1 MLKNLTFFAAFS
13 CGCAV
18 ALGQSGSGA
27 SEIYE
32 LSPIRVIAGDSLS
45 ERAGPTSAFT
55 TGAVDLYQMQSVQ
68 ETTGLVPNL
77 FVASSETRGYGD
89 SILLRGMGNTLF
101 FSPAG
106 VAQYID
112 DVPSGDVFTYS
123 SELLSGNALTVH
135 RGGKGTIFGRNG
147 PAGVIEI
154 NSLKPMQEQRVE
166 VGLEAGSFDKRMFR
180 VNVSGPIAGS
190 DVAHSLTVYHNE
202 RDGYITNASLGRET
216 DSREARGAHY
226 SLFFSPGEWNARLK
240 LVKEDINDGSQR
252 LSSLLSPDPFAVGSD
267 LEGETQI
274 ERGQISL
281 HFDRELGAGVFKS
294 ITALQD
300 WELDPSTVDLDLSE
314 FPISTSWIK
323 QDQTLITQ
331 EFRWE
336 SDGQGNPVDWRTGI
350 FFMDKDTSGETTR
363 VFPIPGVSPAFTED
377 TIFSMDEQEI
387 AAYGHA
393 FFNISE
399 ELVLDIGV
407 RAQET
412 DTSINRVKTSLFGAA
427 PVIDGQSDTY
437 LSASAG
443 FDFNLSEYVSIFGRS
458 ATGFKPRGY
467 SAFINMPSM
476 AAFADESS
484 WSNEI
489 GFAFAAID
497 DTVELRITGFDI
509 SIDDYQLERSVPQ
522 STDYLVIN
530 ADKVASQGIESEIVW
545 RPIPSFVLE
554 GGVGFNDVTFDR
566 HIDPFSGADVGGL
579 EVPFTP
585 EYTIRGSAR
594 YSFANGFFLQ
604 GTFRSVGETF
614 FDESNTGFFREGGYE
629 VYDAQIGFR
638 NEQFTVVVYGENLGD
653 EFYYSFINPQIA
665 AGTPGD
671 PEAYGV
677 RLDWRF

>member
-13 CGCAV
+13 CGCTAV
-18 ALGQSGSGA
+18 LAQSGSG
-27 SEIYE
+27 ELDIYE
-32 LSPIRVIAGDSLS
+32 LSSIRVIAGDSLS
-45 ERAGPTSAFT
+45 EKAGPTSAFT

-89 SILLRGMGNTLF
+89 SILMRGMGNTLF

-106 VAQYID
+106 LAQYID

-135 RGGKGTIFGRNG
+135 RGGKGTVFGRNG

-154 NSLKPMQEQRVE
+154 NSLKPMQDQRVE
-166 VGLEAGSFDKRMFR
+166 VGLEAGSFDRLAFR
-180 VNVSGPIAGS
+180 ANVSGPISGS

-216 DSREARGAHY
+216 DTREARGAHY
-226 SLFFSPGEWNARLK
+226 SLFFSPGEWNARVK
-240 LVKEDINDGSQR
+240 LVKEDITDGSQR
-252 LSSLLSPDPFAVGSD
+252 LSSLFSPDPFTVGSD

-281 HFDRELGAGVFKS
+281 HLDRELGSGVFKS

-300 WELDPSTVDLDLSE
+300 WELDPSTVDLDLSPD
-314 FPISTSWIK
+314 PISTSWIQ
-323 QDQTLITQ
+323 QDQSLLTQ

-336 SDGQGNPVDWRTGI
+336 SDEQGNPVDWRVGL
-350 FFMDKDTSGETTR
+350 FFMDKDTSGDTTR
-363 VFPIPGVSPAFTED
+363 VFPAPPFFPVFTED
-377 TIFSMDEQEI
+377 TTFSIDEQEI

-399 ELVLDIGV
+399 EFVIDLGV

-412 DTSINRVKTSLFGAA
+412 DTSIDRSKTSPVGVA
-427 PVIDGQSDTY
+427 PVLDDQSNTY

-467 SAFINMPSM
+467 SAFINDPSM

-509 SIDDYQLERSVPQ
+509 SIDDYQLERSVPE

-530 ADKVASQGIESEIVW
+530 ADKVSSQGVESEIVW
-545 RPIPSFVLE
+545 RPVPSFVLE
-554 GGVGFNDVTFDR
+554 GGLGFNDVTFDR
-566 HIDPFSGADVGGL
+566 HIDPFSGADLGGL

-594 YSFANGFFLQ
+594 YSFENGFFLQ
-604 GTFRSVGETF
+604 GTFRSIGETF
-614 FDESNTGFFREGGYE
+614 FDESNAGLFREGGYE

-653 EFYYSFINPQIA
+653 EFYYTFINPQIF

-671 PEAYGV
+671 PESYGV

>member
-1 MLKNLTFFAAFS
+1 MLKNLTSIALFS
-13 CGCAV
+13 CCCAF
-18 ALGQSGSGA
+18 ASGQSGSGG

-45 ERAGPTSAFT
+45 ERAGLTSVFT

-89 SILLRGMGNTLF
+89 SIMLRGMGNTLF

-112 DVPSGDVFTYS
+112 DVPSGDVLTYS
-123 SELLSGNALTVH
+123 SELLSGNAMTVH

-180 VNVSGPIAGS
+180 ANVSGPISGS

-202 RDGYITNASLGRET
+202 RDGYITNASSGRET

-281 HFDRELGAGVFKS
+281 HFDRELGAGIFKS

-314 FPISTSWIK
+314 FPISTSSIK
-323 QDQTLITQ
+323 QDQRLITQ

-336 SDGQGNPVDWRTGI
+336 SEGQDNPVDWRTGI

-377 TIFSMDEQEI
+377 TTFSIDEREI

-412 DTSINRVKTSLFGAA
+412 DTSINRLKTSLFGIA
-427 PVIDGQSDTY
+427 PVIDDQSDTY

-443 FDFNLSEYVSIFGRS
+443 FDFNLSDYVSVFGRS

-530 ADKVASQGIESEIVW
+530 ADKVSSQGIESEIVW
-545 RPIPSFVLE
+545 RPLPSFVLE
-554 GGVGFNDVTFDR
+554 GGVGFNDVKFDR
-566 HIDPFSGADVGGL
+566 HIDPFSGADLGGL

-614 FDESNTGFFREGGYE
+614 FDESNTAFFREGGYE

-638 NEQFTVVVYGENLGD
+638 NEQFTVIVYGENLGD

>member
-1 MLKNLTFFAAFS
+1 MLRNLTFFAAFS
-13 CGCAV
+13 C
-18 ALGQSGSGA
+18 ALAGAQAQTGSGNLD
-27 SEIYE
+27 IYE
-32 LSPIRVIAGDSLS
+32 LSPIRIIAGDTLS
-45 ERAGPTSAFT
+45 EKAGSTSAFT

-89 SILLRGMGNTLF
+89 SILMRGMGNTLF

-106 VAQYID
+106 VVQYID

-135 RGGKGTIFGRNG
+135 RGGKGTVFGRNG

-166 VGLEAGSFDKRMFR
+166 VGLEAGSFDKRAFR
-180 VNVSGPIAGS
+180 ANISGPISGS
-190 DVAHSLTVYHNE
+190 GVAHSLTVYHNE
-202 RDGYITNASLGRET
+202 RDGYVTNATLGRET
-216 DSREARGAHY
+216 DSREARGAQY

-252 LSSLLSPDPFAVGSD
+252 LSSLFSPDPFAVGSD

-281 HFDRELGAGVFKS
+281 HFDRELGSGVFKS
-294 ITALQD
+294 ITAVQD
-300 WELDPSTVDLDLSE
+300 WELDPSTVDLDLSPD
-314 FPISTSWIK
+314 PISTSWIQ
-323 QDQTLITQ
+323 QDQSLITQ

-336 SDGQGNPVDWRTGI
+336 SKGQGNPVDWRTGI
-350 FFMDKDTSGETTR
+350 FFMDKDTSGDTTR
-363 VFPIPGVSPAFTED
+363 VFPAPPFFPVFTED
-377 TIFSMDEQEI
+377 TAFSIDEQEI

-393 FFNISE
+393 FFNVSE
-399 ELVLDIGV
+399 ELILDIGV

-412 DTSINRVKTSLFGAA
+412 DTSIDRTKTSPVGVA
-427 PVIDGQSDTY
+427 PVIDDQSKTY

-443 FDFNLSEYVSIFGRS
+443 FEFNLSEYVSIFGRS
-458 ATGFKPRGY
+458 ATGFKPKGY
-467 SAFINMPSM
+467 SAFSNNPSQ

-489 GFAFAAID
+489 GFSFAAVD

-530 ADKVASQGIESEIVW
+530 ADEVSSQGIESEIVW
-545 RPIPSFVLE
+545 RPVPSVVLE
-554 GGVGFNDVTFDR
+554 GGIGFNDVTFDR
-566 HIDPFSGADVGGL
+566 HLDPFSGANLGGL

-594 YSFANGFFLQ
+594 YSFDNGFFLQ

-614 FDESNTGFFREGGYE
+614 FDESNAALFREGGYD

-638 NEQFTVVVYGENLGD
+638 NEQFTIVVYGENLGD
-653 EFYYSFINPQIA
+653 EMYYTFINPQIF

>member
-1 MLKNLTFFAAFS
+1 MLRNLTFFAAFS
-13 CGCAV
+13 CGIVVSQA
-18 ALGQSGSGA
+18 QSGSG
-27 SEIYE
+27 EFDIYE

-45 ERAGPTSAFT
+45 EKAGATSAFT

-89 SILLRGMGNTLF
+89 SILMRGMGNTLF

-123 SELLSGNALTVH
+123 SELLSGNSLIVH
-135 RGGKGTIFGRNG
+135 RGGKGTVFGRNG

-166 VGLEAGSFDKRMFR
+166 VGLEAGSFDKLAFR
-180 VNVSGPIAGS
+180 ANVSGPISGS
-190 DVAHSLTVYHNE
+190 GIAHSLTVYHNE
-202 RDGYITNASLGRET
+202 RDGYVTNTNLGRET

-226 SLFFSPGEWNARLK
+226 SLFFSPGEWNARVK

-252 LSSLLSPDPFAVGSD
+252 LSSLFSPDKFAVGSD

-281 HFDRELGAGVFKS
+281 HFDRELGSGIFKS

-314 FPISTSWIK
+314 FPISTSSIN
-323 QDQTLITQ
+323 QDQSLLTQ

-336 SDGQGNPVDWRTGI
+336 STGQGNPVDWRTGL
-350 FFMDKDTSGETTR
+350 FFMDKDTSGDTTR
-363 VFPIPGVSPAFTED
+363 VFPVPEVSPAFSED
-377 TIFSMDEQEI
+377 TTFSLDEQEI

-393 FFNISE
+393 FFNVSE
-399 ELVLDIGV
+399 ELTLDIGV
-407 RAQET
+407 RVQET
-412 DTSINRVKTSLFGAA
+412 DTSINRVKTSLFGVA
-427 PVIDGQSDTY
+427 PVIDDQSNTY
-437 LSASAG
+437 LSGSAG

-458 ATGFKPRGY
+458 ATGIKPRGY
-467 SAFINMPSM
+467 SAFISDPSM

-522 STDYLVIN
+522 STDYFVIN
-530 ADKVASQGIESEIVW
+530 ADEVSSQGIESEIIW
-545 RPIPSFVLE
+545 RPVPSFVLE
-554 GGVGFNDVTFDR
+554 GGLGLNDVTFDR
-566 HIDPFSGADVGGL
+566 HIDPFSGADLKGL

-594 YSFANGFFLQ
+594 YSFDNGFFLQ

-614 FDESNTGFFREGGYE
+614 FDESNTGLFREGGYE

-653 EFYYSFINPQIA
+653 EVYYTFINPQIF
-665 AGTPGD
+665 AGTPAD
-671 PEAYGV
+671 PEVYGV

>member
-1 MLKNLTFFAAFS
+1 
-13 CGCAV
+13 
-18 ALGQSGSGA
+18 
-27 SEIYE
+27 
-32 LSPIRVIAGDSLS
+32 
-45 ERAGPTSAFT
+45 
-55 TGAVDLYQMQSVQ
+55 
-68 ETTGLVPNL
+68 
-77 FVASSETRGYGD
+77 
-89 SILLRGMGNTLF
+89 
-101 FSPAG
+101 
-106 VAQYID
+106 
-112 DVPSGDVFTYS
+112 
-123 SELLSGNALTVH
+123 
-135 RGGKGTIFGRNG
+135 
-147 PAGVIEI
+147 
-154 NSLKPMQEQRVE
+154 
-166 VGLEAGSFDKRMFR
+166 
-180 VNVSGPIAGS
+180 
-190 DVAHSLTVYHNE
+190 
-202 RDGYITNASLGRET
+202 
-216 DSREARGAHY
+216 
-226 SLFFSPGEWNARLK
+226 
-240 LVKEDINDGSQR
+240 
-252 LSSLLSPDPFAVGSD
+252 
-267 LEGETQI
+267 
-274 ERGQISL
+274 
-281 HFDRELGAGVFKS
+281 
-294 ITALQD
+294 
-300 WELDPSTVDLDLSE
+300 
-314 FPISTSWIK
+314 
-323 QDQTLITQ
+323 
-331 EFRWE
+331 
-336 SDGQGNPVDWRTGI
+336 
-350 FFMDKDTSGETTR
+350 MDKDTSGETTR

-377 TIFSMDEQEI
+377 TIFSIDEQEI

-412 DTSINRVKTSLFGAA
+412 DTSINRVKTSLFGGA

-566 HIDPFSGADVGGL
+566 HIDPFSGADLGGL

-614 FDESNTGFFREGGYE
+614 FDESNTGKIREGGYE
-629 VYDAQIGFR
+629 VYEAQNGFR
-638 NEQFTVVVYGENLGD
+638 NEQITVDVYGKNLGD
-653 EFYYSFINPQIA
+653 E
-665 AGTPGD
+665 
-671 PEAYGV
+671 
-677 RLDWRF
+677 